1 MGKSANSN
9 SAMTSF
15 TTALTP
21 KSTSQEESQ
30 VQQSSDNQTMNDNET
45 SNDNQT
51 VNDNQIMNDNEI
63 RNDNEAMDDNEILN
77 DNEISNDNER
87 QDLGIL
93 GVGEDRE
100 CKYCFD
106 AKMMLVGRYKGF
118 PCPVCC
124 PALPR

>member
-63 RNDNEAMDDNEILN
+63 RNDNEILN